1 METVEAP
8 TPFFMQDYQFKL
20 IESKKYELKIGEEIY
35 SLLLEIYSDNNI
47 YFKLRKTNNSSFYHY
62 MNKFNYNDI
71 TQLFLLQKEHYKDMQ
86 KIFHFFDLALTK
98 KKIKLEYNEEKRL
111 MILKLNKILDFD
123 EIECKIELKET
134 KISKDEMFNLLY
146 EEINGIKNNNKGNL
160 ENTEII
166 NKLTNKISEHENRI
180 KNLEDEIKIL
190 KEEIQKI
197 KIMKK
202 EVNKIENNNLNEIN
216 ESNERI
222 SLNMM
227 NDIFKNISEFNLIKK
242 KIFEK
247 NEKYLMINSES
258 NQGNNIIKYILNK
271 ENKKY
276 IELIPSK
283 FNEDKVNEQY
293 YQQVL
298 NYIKN
303 IMKKD

>member
-8 TPFFMQDYQFKL
+8 TPFFIQDYQFKL
-20 IESKKYELKIGEEIY
+20 IESKKHELKIGEEIY

-160 ENTEII
+160 ENIEII
-166 NKLTNKISEHENRI
+166 NKLTNKILEHENRI

-227 NDIFKNISEFNLIKK
+227 NDIFKNISEFNLI
-242 KIFEK
+242 
-247 NEKYLMINSES
+247 N
-258 NQGNNIIKYILNK
+258 
-271 ENKKY
+271 
-276 IELIPSK
+276 
-283 FNEDKVNEQY
+283 
-293 YQQVL
+293 
-298 NYIKN
+298 
-303 IMKKD
+303 